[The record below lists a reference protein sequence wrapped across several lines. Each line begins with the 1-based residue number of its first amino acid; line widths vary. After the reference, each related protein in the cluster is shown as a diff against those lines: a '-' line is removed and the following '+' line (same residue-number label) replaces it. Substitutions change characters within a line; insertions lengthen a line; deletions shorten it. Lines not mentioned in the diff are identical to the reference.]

1 MSGAAP
7 LSGKLMKQISAIFPN
22 AVVGQGYG
30 KIVNENHHAPF
41 LNENIGLTETCATL
55 CFLQPDRK
63 LGTIG
68 GVGELVP
75 GVIAKVVKSDGTLA
89 SEGEQGELVV
99 KAPSLALGYY
109 ENAAAYVK
117 SNVSINQNF
126 C

>member
-1 MSGAAP
+1 MR
-7 LSGKLMKQISAIFPN
+7 L
-22 AVVGQGYG
+22 
-30 KIVNENHHAPF
+30 F

-99 KAPSLALGYY
+99 KSPSLALGYY

-117 SNVSINQNF
+117 SNVSINQIV